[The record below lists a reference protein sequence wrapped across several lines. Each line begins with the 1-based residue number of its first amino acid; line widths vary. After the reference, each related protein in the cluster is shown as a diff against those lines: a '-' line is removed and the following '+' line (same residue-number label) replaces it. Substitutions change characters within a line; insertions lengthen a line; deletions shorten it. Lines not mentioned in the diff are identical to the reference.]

1 MIDSTYFSSLKII
14 FFLGIILLILI
25 IIKTILSAIINRKD
39 IESARAS
46 IIGNEEIQEDYNTL
60 VSREYGTLAVIAD
73 GLGKNEAGR
82 IASITAVKT
91 ISSMFNEEGNKQ
103 KIICFLRK
111 AFNTGNKEVLKRI
124 ERDKGGASVL
134 CAIISDDLLYYA
146 LVGEAMLCIFRNNE
160 LVKISE
166 GHSMGEIVKKQFS
179 NGKIDRDKA
188 LHVLNEK
195 RILYYMGQESFKNI
209 EISDLPISLK
219 KDDIVVLMSR
229 GIYENIRWID
239 LEEILSQ
246 KNKSLNMICEEIA
259 DKIEYSRNT
268 CNGSIIL
275 MKYLRKK
282 PKAPKEEI

>member
-1 MIDSTYFSSLKII
+1 MVNNTYLNSFKIVI
-14 FFLGIILLILI
+14 SLGIILLILI
-25 IIKTILSAIINRKD
+25 IIKTILSAIINKKD
-39 IESARAS
+39 IESARAF

-60 VSREYGTLAVIAD
+60 VSRDYGTLAVIAD

-91 ISSMFNEEGNKQ
+91 ISSMFNEKGNKQ
-103 KIICFLRK
+103 KIIYFLRK
-111 AFNTGNKEVLKRI
+111 SFNTANNEVLKRI

-134 CAIISDDLLYYA
+134 CGIISDDLLYYA

-160 LVKISE
+160 LVKMSE

-188 LHVLNEK
+188 IHVLKEK

-209 EISDLPISLK
+209 EMSDPPISLK

-229 GIYENIRWID
+229 GVYENIRWVD

-246 KNKSLNMICEEIA
+246 KNKSLNMICEEITNEA
-259 DKIEYSRNT
+259 EYSSNS

-282 PKAPKEEI
+282 PKVRKEEI